1 MDGILVF
8 MPMLRNQCW
17 RHLGGVGGIL
27 VKLAE
32 FWQSCRNF
40 GKVAGIL
47 AKLSEF
53 WQSWWGWF
61 LIVFLGI
68 VFPFSLILSQ

>member
-53 WQSWWGWF
+53 WQSWWDFGTISGVLAKFWQKLAEF
-61 LIVFLGI
+61 
-68 VFPFSLILSQ
+68 